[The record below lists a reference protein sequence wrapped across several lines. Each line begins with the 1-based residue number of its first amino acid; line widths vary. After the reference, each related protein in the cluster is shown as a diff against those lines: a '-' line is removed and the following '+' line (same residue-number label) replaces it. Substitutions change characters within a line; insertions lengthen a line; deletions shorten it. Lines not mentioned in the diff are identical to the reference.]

1 MTKHCNHNVSSFS
14 NRKTPL
20 LFRPTSFGRTM
31 RLGCLLIVFVRLT
44 LLCGCF
50 WHPGSNNNETSNCS
64 TADEIVYEQ
73 SFAVEDSDTLNDEMI
88 NTLVDYLQGL
98 YVEYELPDSS
108 LSRKIDNIKNGHQ
121 PLLVDFDPDIF
132 YFVCGYY
139 DGITE
144 DGPLKYRNSEEYTW
158 IRFESTNEIKDTYE
172 SKKFIV
178 AFQINKALLVKDIA
192 SEKAIIPRVE
202 HFQMYEPIFENGV
215 NTNTHIVFEKE
226 FIYLN
231 PSNTERVYHSTSAF
245 NHQVVTIPCILLDN
259 EYHITRVTYS
269 IHANGNKAEG
279 NLKGD
284 FGTYYDALMSI
295 MNTAKYSVT
304 NEQGRTDYYGLIDI
318 DDFVNH
324 IIQ

>member
-1 MTKHCNHNVSSFS
+1 MNKIKFCS
-14 NRKTPL
+14 
-20 LFRPTSFGRTM
+20 
-31 RLGCLLIVFVRLT
+31 LLIILVCLT

-50 WHPGSNNNETSNCS
+50 SDTRNIN
-64 TADEIVYEQ
+64 DEISTGKNSVDNIYEQ
-73 SFAVEDSDTLNDEMI
+73 SFAIEDSDTLTDEMI

-121 PLLVDFDPDIF
+121 PLLVDFDPDNF

-144 DGPLKYRNSEEYTW
+144 NGPLKYRNSEEYTW
-158 IRFESTNEIKDTYE
+158 VRFESADKIKE
-172 SKKFIV
+172 VHKGKKFIV
-178 AFQINKALLVKDIA
+178 AFQINKALLVRDIV
-192 SEKAIIPRVE
+192 SQKAILPRVE

-215 NTNTHIVFEKE
+215 NTSTHIVFEKE

-259 EYHITRVTYS
+259 EYYITRVTFS
-269 IHANGNKAEG
+269 IHSNGNTSEG

-284 FGTYYDALMSI
+284 FGTYYDALISI

-304 NEQGRTDYYGLIDI
+304 NQQGRTDYYGLIDI
-318 DDFVNH
+318 DDFVNRV
-324 IIQ
+324 INLK